1 MHEPTTNQHW
11 TLSELCQALKD
22 DLVALKGST
31 RQTFPSITTDS
42 RAVAKGQVFV
52 ALVGEKFDGHDYAL
66 AAEKAGAGALVLNR
80 SVGAACPELIVND
93 TDEAYGRLARFWRH
107 RFSLPVIAVVGSNG
121 KTTTTQMVGAVL
133 FSYAGDASF
142 CTRGNLNNNVGVPRM
157 LLELTERT
165 RIAVIEAGM
174 NHAGEMAQL
183 ASWIAPTVVV
193 ITNAQREH
201 QAYIDGVEGSARENA
216 MALVAL
222 PETGCAVLPIT
233 DSCYRIWADFAR
245 ARGCRV
251 LTYSAGESA
260 ADVQAV
266 RERGDLVLTTP
277 LGETR
282 FAFSM
287 AGEHAV
293 HDAAAA
299 AAASLAAGVPLE
311 DIACGLTSFTALD
324 GRGKIHRFESGAL
337 LIDESYNANPDS
349 MRSAIDVLATMPSP
363 HILVAGEMGELG
375 DKSRDYHEEVLRY
388 AKDKGI
394 DALYLIGKPMKDAM
408 GVAGDAA
415 HFYATREALTRAV
428 QEAIQTPCTV
438 LIKASHNVGL
448 DAVVRAVTIDLKKG
462 S

>member
-277 LGETR
+277 LGVTR

-394 DALYLIGKPMKDAM
+394 DALYLTGKPMKDAM
-408 GVAGDAA
+408 GAAGDAA
-415 HFYATREALTRAV
+415 HFYATREDLTRAV

-438 LIKASHNVGL
+438 LIKASHYVGL

>member
-1 MHEPTTNQHW
+1 MHEPTNQHW

-277 LGETR
+277 LGVTR

-394 DALYLIGKPMKDAM
+394 DALYLTGKPMKDAM
-408 GVAGDAA
+408 GAAGDAA
-415 HFYATREALTRAV
+415 HFYATREDLTRAV

-438 LIKASHNVGL
+438 LIKARHNVGL

>member
-1 MHEPTTNQHW
+1 MHEPTNQHW

-277 LGETR
+277 LGVTR

-408 GVAGDAA
+408 GAAGDAA
-415 HFYATREALTRAV
+415 HFYATREDLTRAV

-438 LIKASHNVGL
+438 LIKASNYVGL

>member
-1 MHEPTTNQHW
+1 MHEPTNQHW

-277 LGETR
+277 LGVTR

-349 MRSAIDVLATMPSP
+349 MRSAIDVLATMPPP

-394 DALYLIGKPMKDAM
+394 DALYLTGKPMKDAM
-408 GVAGDAA
+408 GAAGDAA
-415 HFYATREALTRAV
+415 HFYATREDLTRAV

>member
-1 MHEPTTNQHW
+1 MHEPTNQHW

-277 LGETR
+277 LGVTR

-388 AKDKGI
+388 AKDKGF

-408 GVAGDAA
+408 GAAGDAA
-415 HFYATREALTRAV
+415 HFYATREDLTRAV
-428 QEAIQTPCTV
+428 REAIQTPCTV
-438 LIKASHNVGL
+438 LIKASHYVGL

>member
-1 MHEPTTNQHW
+1 MHEPTNQHW

-277 LGETR
+277 LGVTR

-394 DALYLIGKPMKDAM
+394 DALYLTGKPMKDAM
-408 GVAGDAA
+408 GAAGDAA
-415 HFYATREALTRAV
+415 HFYATREDLTRAV

>member
-251 LTYSAGESA
+251 LTYSAGESV

-277 LGETR
+277 LGVTR

-408 GVAGDAA
+408 GAAGDAA
-415 HFYATREALTRAV
+415 HFYATRENLTRAV

-438 LIKASHNVGL
+438 LIKASHYVGL

>member
-1 MHEPTTNQHW
+1 MHEPTNQHW

-277 LGETR
+277 LGVTR

-394 DALYLIGKPMKDAM
+394 DALYLTGKPMKDAM

-415 HFYATREALTRAV
+415 HFYATREDLTRAV

-438 LIKASHNVGL
+438 LIKASHYVGL

>member
-1 MHEPTTNQHW
+1 MHEPTNQHW

-277 LGETR
+277 LGVTR

-375 DKSRDYHEEVLRY
+375 DKSRDCHEEVLRY

-415 HFYATREALTRAV
+415 HFYATREDLTRAV

-438 LIKASHNVGL
+438 LIKASHYVGL

>member
-1 MHEPTTNQHW
+1 MHEPTNQHW

-408 GVAGDAA
+408 GAAGDAA
-415 HFYATREALTRAV
+415 YFYATREALTRAV

>member
-1 MHEPTTNQHW
+1 MHEPTNQHW

-277 LGETR
+277 LGVTR

-408 GVAGDAA
+408 GAAGDAA
-415 HFYATREALTRAV
+415 HFYATREDLTRAV

-438 LIKASHNVGL
+438 LIKASHYVGL

>member
-1 MHEPTTNQHW
+1 MHEPTNQYW

-277 LGETR
+277 LGVTR

-408 GVAGDAA
+408 GAAGDAA
-415 HFYATREALTRAV
+415 HFYATREDLTRAV

-438 LIKASHNVGL
+438 LIKASHYVGL

>member
-1 MHEPTTNQHW
+1 MFI
-11 TLSELCQALKD
+11 QAGVNSFD
-22 DLVALKGST
+22 TVMVAGNSAAANADGLVY
-31 RQTFPSITTDS
+31 D
-42 RAVAKGQVFV
+42 VM
-52 ALVGEKFDGHDYAL
+52 
-66 AAEKAGAGALVLNR
+66 AAFYTACSSFIGLNYGAGRRREIRRSYLICLGYSFGAGAIL
-80 SVGAACPELIVND
+80 G
-93 TDEAYGRLARFWRH
+93 
-107 RFSLPVIAVVGSNG
+107 FSLVAFGPTFLTLF
-121 KTTTTQMVGAVL
+121 TT
-133 FSYAGDASF
+133 DA
-142 CTRGNLNNNVGVPRM
+142 
-157 LLELTERT
+157 
-165 RIAVIEAGM
+165 AVIEAGM

-251 LTYSAGESA
+251 LTYSAGVSA

-266 RERGDLVLTTP
+266 REGGDLVLTTP
-277 LGETR
+277 LGVTR
-282 FAFSM
+282 FHFSM

-311 DIACGLTSFTALD
+311 DIACGLASFTPLA
-324 GRGKIHRFESGAL
+324 GRGKIYRFESGAL

-363 HILVAGEMGELG
+363 RILVAGEMGELG
-375 DKSRDYHEEVLRY
+375 KRSQDFHEEVLRY

-394 DALYLIGKPMKDAM
+394 DALYLTGKAMKDAL
-408 GVAGDAA
+408 GAAGAAA
-415 HFYATREALTRAV
+415 HFYLKREDLTRAV
-428 QEAIQTPCTV
+428 QEAIKTPCTV
-438 LIKASHNVGL
+438 LVKASHYVGL
-448 DAVVRAVTIDLKKG
+448 DAVVRAVTTDPKKG
-462 S
+462 N

>member
-1 MHEPTTNQHW
+1 MHEPTNQHW

-93 TDEAYGRLARFWRH
+93 TDEAYGSLARFWRH

-277 LGETR
+277 LGVTR

-408 GVAGDAA
+408 GAAGDAA
-415 HFYATREALTRAV
+415 HFYATREDLTRAV

-438 LIKASHNVGL
+438 LIKASHYVGL

>member
-1 MHEPTTNQHW
+1 MHEPTNQHW

-251 LTYSAGESA
+251 LTYSVGESA

-408 GVAGDAA
+408 GAAGDAA
-415 HFYATREALTRAV
+415 HFYATREDLTRAL

-438 LIKASHNVGL
+438 LIKASHYVGL

>member
-201 QAYIDGVEGSARENA
+201 QAYIDGVESSARENA

-277 LGETR
+277 LGVTR

-408 GVAGDAA
+408 GAAGDAA
-415 HFYATREALTRAV
+415 HFYATREDLTRAV

-438 LIKASHNVGL
+438 LIKASHYVGL

>member
-277 LGETR
+277 LGVTR

-299 AAASLAAGVPLE
+299 AAASLVAGVPLE

-408 GVAGDAA
+408 GAAGDAA
-415 HFYATREALTRAV
+415 HFYATREDLTRAV

-438 LIKASHNVGL
+438 LIKASHYVGL

>member
-277 LGETR
+277 LGVTR

-408 GVAGDAA
+408 GAAGDAA
-415 HFYATREALTRAV
+415 HFYATREDLTRAV

-438 LIKASHNVGL
+438 LIKASHYVGL

>member
-193 ITNAQREH
+193 MTNAQREH

>member
-1 MHEPTTNQHW
+1 MHEPTNQHW

-183 ASWIAPTVVV
+183 ARWIAPTVVV

-277 LGETR
+277 LGVTR

-394 DALYLIGKPMKDAM
+394 DALYLTGKPMKDAM
-408 GVAGDAA
+408 GAAGDAA
-415 HFYATREALTRAV
+415 HFYATREDLTRAV

>member
-1 MHEPTTNQHW
+1 MHEPTNQQW
-11 TLSELCQALKD
+11 TLSDLCEALTGN
-22 DLVALKGST
+22 LVALKGST
-31 RQTFPSITTDS
+31 RQTFSSITTDS
-42 RAVAKGQVFV
+42 RTVAKGEVFV

-93 TDEAYGRLARFWRH
+93 TAEAYGSLARFWR
-107 RFSLPVIAVVGSNG
+107 RRLSLPLIAVVGSNG
-121 KTTTTQMVGAVL
+121 KTTTTQMTGAIL
-133 FSYAGDASF
+133 SSYAGEEAF

-157 LLELTERT
+157 LLELTEKT

-251 LTYSAGESA
+251 LTYSAGVSA

-266 RERGDLVLTTP
+266 REGGDLVLTTP
-277 LGETR
+277 LGVTR
-282 FAFSM
+282 FHFSM

-311 DIACGLTSFTALD
+311 DIACGLASFTPLA
-324 GRGKIHRFESGAL
+324 GRGKIYRFESGAL

-363 HILVAGEMGELG
+363 RILVAGEMGELG
-375 DKSRDYHEEVLRY
+375 KRSQDFHEEVLRY

-394 DALYLIGKPMKDAM
+394 DALYLTGKAMKDAL
-408 GVAGDAA
+408 GAAGAAA
-415 HFYATREALTRAV
+415 HFYLKREDLTRAV
-428 QEAIQTPCTV
+428 QEAIKTPCTV
-438 LIKASHNVGL
+438 LVKASHYVGL
-448 DAVVRAVTIDLKKG
+448 DAVVRAVTTDPKKG
-462 S
+462 N

>member
-277 LGETR
+277 LGVTR

-394 DALYLIGKPMKDAM
+394 DALYLTGKPMKDAM
-408 GVAGDAA
+408 GAAGDAA
-415 HFYATREALTRAV
+415 HFYATREDLTRAV

>member
-408 GVAGDAA
+408 GAAGDAA

>member
-1 MHEPTTNQHW
+1 MHEPTNQHW

-394 DALYLIGKPMKDAM
+394 DALYLTGKPMKDAM
-408 GVAGDAA
+408 GAAGDAA

-438 LIKASHNVGL
+438 LIKASHSVGL

>member
-1 MHEPTTNQHW
+1 MREPTNQHW
-11 TLSELCQALKD
+11 TLSDLCEALTGN
-22 DLVALKGST
+22 LVALKGST
-31 RQTFPSITTDS
+31 RQTFSSITTDS
-42 RAVAKGQVFV
+42 RTVAKGEVFV
-52 ALVGEKFDGHDYAL
+52 ALVGEKIDGHDYAL

-93 TDEAYGRLARFWRH
+93 TAEAYGSLARFWR
-107 RFSLPVIAVVGSNG
+107 RRLSLPLIAVVGSNG
-121 KTTTTQMVGAVL
+121 KTTTTQMTGAIL
-133 FSYAGDASF
+133 SSYAGEEAF

-157 LLELTERT
+157 LLELTEKT

-251 LTYSAGESA
+251 LTYSAGVSV

-266 RERGDLVLTTP
+266 REGGDLVLTTP
-277 LGETR
+277 LGVTR
-282 FAFSM
+282 FHFSM

-293 HDAAAA
+293 AA
-299 AAASLAAGVPLE
+299 AAASLAAGVTLE
-311 DIACGLTSFTALD
+311 DIACGLASFTPLA
-324 GRGKIHRFESGAL
+324 GRGKIYRFESGAL

-363 HILVAGEMGELG
+363 RILVAGEMGELG
-375 DKSRDYHEEVLRY
+375 KRSQDFHEEVLRY

-394 DALYLIGKPMKDAM
+394 DALYLTGKAMKDAL
-408 GVAGDAA
+408 GAAGAAA
-415 HFYATREALTRAV
+415 HFYLKREDLTRAV
-428 QEAIQTPCTV
+428 QEAIKTPCTV
-438 LIKASHNVGL
+438 LVKASHYVGL
-448 DAVVRAVTIDLKKG
+448 DAVVRAVTTDPKKG
-462 S
+462 N